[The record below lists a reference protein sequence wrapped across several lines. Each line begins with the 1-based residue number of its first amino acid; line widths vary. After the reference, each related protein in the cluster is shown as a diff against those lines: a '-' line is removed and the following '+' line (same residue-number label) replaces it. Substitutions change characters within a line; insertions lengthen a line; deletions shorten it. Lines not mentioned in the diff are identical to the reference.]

1 MKQLIEQI
9 DAFISAYNEDAA
21 PFEWTKVNFTAKALA
36 SKYTNLFR

>member
-36 SKYTNLFR
+36 SKCTNLFS